1 MGKIIVAIDSF
12 KGCLT
17 SAEANRAAVEG
28 ILARMP
34 EAEVLSIPV
43 SDGGEGWL
51 EAFRSP
57 TLSPVGRGTSP
68 TPTIPSREGNP
79 TPTLP
84 SREGSPTPALPSREG
99 VLVEVD
105 VRDSLMRHISA
116 PYLVIGD
123 TAVIEMAKA
132 SGLMLLH
139 EEERNPMIATS
150 YGTGQLVAD
159 AVRRGCRH
167 IIVGLGGSATSDCGI
182 GMLRAII
189 DNFAKHGS
197 WDDVHELDAVHF
209 TIATDVTNPLCGE
222 NGAAHVFAPQK
233 FAAQRELDDTDNNST
248 EHQQNRAKLTIASP
262 EKIQLLDAR
271 AKRFAEV
278 SARHFG
284 YDCQNEPGAGA
295 AGGLGYAFLQYMNAE
310 RRSGI
315 DLLLDTIGFDRL
327 LDDAS
332 LVVTGEGAS
341 DRQTLMGKVPY
352 GILQRAKAHQ
362 VPVALIAGHIEDRQ
376 ELLHAGFSQV
386 VCINPPDLPT
396 EEAMKPETAKR
407 NIFDTMQLLTFS

>member
-12 KGCLT
+12 KGCLA

-34 EAEVLSIPV
+34 EAEVLPIPV

-51 EAFRSP
+51 EAFRSLTP

-68 TPTIPSREGNP
+68 TPALPSREGSP

-84 SREGSPTPALPSREG
+84 SREG
-99 VLVEVD
+99 VVVEVD
-105 VRDSLMRHISA
+105 VRDPLMRHITA
-116 PYLVIGD
+116 PYLVMGD

-139 EEERNPMIATS
+139 KEERNPMIATS

-189 DNFAKHGS
+189 DNFAKHSS
-197 WDDVHELDAVHF
+197 WDDVHELDAVRF

-222 NGAAHVFAPQK
+222 NGAAYVFAPQK
-233 FAAQRELDDTDNNST
+233 GAMQ
-248 EHQQNRAKLTIASP
+248 

-327 LDDAS
+327 LEDTT
-332 LVVTGEGAS
+332 LVITGEGAS

-362 VPVALIAGHIEDRQ
+362 VPVALIAGRIEDRQ

-386 VCINPPDLPT
+386 LCINPPDLSA

-407 NIFDTMQLLTFS
+407 NIFDTIQLLTFS

>member
-1 MGKIIVAIDSF
+1 MNKVNMGKIIVAIDSF

-34 EAEVLSIPV
+34 EAEVLPIPV

-57 TLSPVGRGTSP
+57 TPTLSPVGRGTSP
-68 TPTIPSREGNP
+68 TPTL
-79 TPTLP
+79 T
-84 SREGSPTPALPSREG
+84 SREGSPTPTLPSREG

-105 VRDSLMRHISA
+105 VRDPLMRHISA
-116 PYLVIGD
+116 PYLVMGD
-123 TAVIEMAKA
+123 TAVIEIAKA
-132 SGLMLLH
+132 SGLTLLN

-159 AVRRGCRH
+159 AVRQGCRH

-197 WDDVHELDAVHF
+197 WDDVHELDAVRF

-233 FAAQRELDDTDNNST
+233 GATREMV
-248 EHQQNRAKLTIASP
+248 
-262 EKIQLLDAR
+262 QLLDAR
-271 AKRFAEV
+271 AKQFAEV

-327 LDDAS
+327 LDYAS
-332 LVVTGEGAS
+332 LVITGEGAS

-386 VCINPPDLPT
+386 VCINPPDLPA

>member
-1 MGKIIVAIDSF
+1 MNEVNMGKIIVAIDSF
-12 KGCLT
+12 KGCLA

-34 EAEVLSIPV
+34 EAEVLPIPV

-57 TLSPVGRGTSP
+57 IPTPSPVGRGTS
-68 TPTIPSREGNP
+68 P

-84 SREGSPTPALPSREG
+84 SREGSPTPTLPSREG

-105 VRDSLMRHISA
+105 VRDPLMRHITA

-159 AVRRGCRH
+159 AIRRGCRH

-233 FAAQRELDDTDNNST
+233 GATQ
-248 EHQQNRAKLTIASP
+248 

-310 RRSGI
+310 RQSGI
-315 DLLLDTIGFDRL
+315 DLQLDTIGFDRL
-327 LDDAS
+327 LDNAS
-332 LVVTGEGAS
+332 LVITGEGAS

-352 GILQRAKAHQ
+352 GILQRAKAHL
-362 VPVALIAGHIEDRQ
+362 VPVALIAGRTEDRQ

-386 VCINPPDLPT
+386 LCINPPNQPA

-407 NIFDTMQLLTFS
+407 NIFDTIQLLAFS

>member
-1 MGKIIVAIDSF
+1 MSKIIVAIDSF

-17 SAEANRAAVEG
+17 SIEANRAAVEG

-34 EAEVLSIPV
+34 EAEVLPIPV

-57 TLSPVGRGTSP
+57 IPTPSPVGRGTSP
-68 TPTIPSREGNP
+68 TPPLTCREGSP

-84 SREGSPTPALPSREG
+84 SREGA
-99 VLVEVD
+99 LVEVD
-105 VRDSLMRHISA
+105 VRDPLMRHIIA
-116 PYLVIGD
+116 PYLVMGD

-132 SGLMLLH
+132 SGLTLLN

-159 AVRRGCRH
+159 AVRQGCRH

-197 WDDVHELDAVHF
+197 WDDVHELDAVRF

-233 FAAQRELDDTDNNST
+233 GATQ
-248 EHQQNRAKLTIASP
+248 

-362 VPVALIAGHIEDRQ
+362 VPVALIAGRIEDRQ

-386 VCINPPDLPT
+386 LCINPPNLPA